1 MVFLRKKDKPIAVV
15 TSILVLGAILG
26 TLVGEILGFI
36 LPEGVVR
43 QFFLLSKTLSIGP
56 GTVDLI
62 MFRFTLG
69 FSITLNVISLI
80 GIGVAYYLL
89 RWWR

>member
-1 MVFLRKKDKPIAVV
+1 MSNNKPVLLAIY
-15 TSILVLGAILG
+15 TLTLGAIVG

-36 LPEGVVR
+36 LPEGVVK
-43 QFFLLSKTLSIGP
+43 QFFLLSKTLSVGP
-56 GTVDLI
+56 GTLNII
-62 MFRFTLG
+62 MLQLTLG
-69 FSITLNVISLI
+69 LSITLNVISLI

>member
-1 MVFLRKKDKPIAVV
+1 MSNNKPVLLAIY
-15 TSILVLGAILG
+15 TLTLGAIMG

-36 LPEGVVR
+36 LPEGVVK
-43 QFFLLSKTLSIGP
+43 QFFLLSKTLSVGP
-56 GTVDLI
+56 GTLNII
-62 MFRFTLG
+62 MLQLTLG
-69 FSITLNVISLI
+69 LSITLNVISLI

>member
-1 MVFLRKKDKPIAVV
+1 MVLLQSKNKPIAVV
-15 TSILVLGAILG
+15 TSVLVLGAILG
-26 TLVGEILGFI
+26 TLVGEILGFV
-36 LPEGVVR
+36 LPEGVVK
-43 QFFLLSKTLSIGP
+43 QFFLLSKTISIGP

-62 MFRFTLG
+62 MFRFTFG

-80 GIGVAYYLL
+80 GIGVAYYIL

>member
-1 MVFLRKKDKPIAVV
+1 MERNKPLTIVMIV
-15 TSILVLGAILG
+15 LVLGAVIG
-26 TLVGEILGFI
+26 TLVGEVLGFI
-36 LPEGVVR
+36 LPEGVVK

-56 GTVDLI
+56 GTVDVI
-62 MFRFTLG
+62 MLSVHVG

>member
-1 MVFLRKKDKPIAVV
+1 MVLLQNNHKPIAVV

-26 TLVGEILGFI
+26 SLVGEILGFI

-43 QFFLLSKTLSIGP
+43 QFFLLSKSIAVGP

-69 FSITLNVISLI
+69 LSITLNVISLI

>member
-1 MVFLRKKDKPIAVV
+1 MSNNKPVLLAIY
-15 TSILVLGAILG
+15 TLTLGAILG

-36 LPEGVVR
+36 LPEGVVK
-43 QFFLLSKTLSIGP
+43 QFFLLSKTLSVGP
-56 GTVDLI
+56 GTLNII
-62 MFRFTLG
+62 MLQLTLG
-69 FSITLNVISLI
+69 LSITLNVISLI